1 MKTIDQLWKDV
12 EIGVVRKRDFLNKHQ
27 QFEVVVKKTQS
38 MKDIRGA
45 SLETC

>member
-27 QFEVVVKKTQS
+27 LFEVVAKKVQS
-38 MKDIRGA
+38 MKDIGGV